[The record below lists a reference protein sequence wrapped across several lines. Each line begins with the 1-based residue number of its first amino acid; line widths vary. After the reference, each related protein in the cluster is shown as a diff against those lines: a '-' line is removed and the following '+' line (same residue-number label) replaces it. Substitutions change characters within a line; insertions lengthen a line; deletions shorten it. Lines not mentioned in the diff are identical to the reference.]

1 MLIVRRQRGVTLV
14 ELMIALAV
22 FGILVMM
29 ALPDYTAWIQNTKI
43 RNAAESVQNGLQLA
57 RAEAIRRNTDVSF
70 VFGTASD
77 WTVNVVAPAAT
88 VQSRS
93 SAQGSSGVTVALLPA
108 ASTRVTFNS
117 LGRIGVNAD
126 GSVAFTQVDFDVPTT
141 VIPAAASHELRV
153 TVSSGGRIRMCDPSV
168 TDTADTRSC

>member
-1 MLIVRRQRGVTLV
+1 MLNLRGQAGMTLV
-14 ELMIALAV
+14 ELMIGLAV

-57 RAEAIRRNTDVSF
+57 RAEAIRRNTDVTF

-77 WTVNVVAPAAT
+77 WTVNVVTPAST

-93 SAQGSSGVTVALLPA
+93 SAQGSAGVTVALLPA
-108 ASTRVTFNS
+108 SATMVTFNA

-126 GSVAFTQVDFDVPTT
+126 ASAAFTQVDFDVPTT
-141 VIPAAASHELRV
+141 VLPAAKSRELRV
-153 TVSSGGRIRMCDPSV
+153 TVSNGGRIRMCDPGV
-168 TDTADTRSC
+168 TDTADTRIC